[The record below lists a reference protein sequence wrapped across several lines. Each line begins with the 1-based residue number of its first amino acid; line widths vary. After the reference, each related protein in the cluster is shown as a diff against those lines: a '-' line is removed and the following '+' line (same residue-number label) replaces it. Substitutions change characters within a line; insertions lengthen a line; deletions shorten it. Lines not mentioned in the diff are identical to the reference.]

1 MTHDLEV
8 NVDVQFA
15 AFSQNGIIE
24 VVAVSGRGIGAED
37 KFLRNLKDEPD
48 ERVLECMYVQA
59 LIAAKKAEY
68 VRFEFSPRN

>member
-1 MTHDLEV
+1 ME
-8 NVDVQFA
+8 
-15 AFSQNGIIE
+15 GWI
-24 VVAVSGRGIGAED
+24 RAED

-68 VRFEFSPRN
+68 VRLEFSPRN

>member
-1 MTHDLEV
+1 ME
-8 NVDVQFA
+8 
-15 AFSQNGIIE
+15 GWI
-24 VVAVSGRGIGAED
+24 RAED